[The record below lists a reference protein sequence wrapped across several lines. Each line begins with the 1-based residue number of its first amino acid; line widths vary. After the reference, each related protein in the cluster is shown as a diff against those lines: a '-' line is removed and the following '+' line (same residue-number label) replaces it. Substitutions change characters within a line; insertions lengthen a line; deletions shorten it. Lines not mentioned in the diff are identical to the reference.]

1 MLKNINVNHHIIKNI
16 KKSII
21 ENIQNIKVIINQNKM
36 IKNTT
41 IINLEDLVEKD
52 LNPDKNLNQD
62 KNHHLLI
69 DKEEKI
75 NIRKR

>member
-1 MLKNINVNHHIIKNI
+1 
-16 KKSII
+16 
-21 ENIQNIKVIINQNKM
+21 M

-75 NIRKR
+75 NIRKSSGITRQLIQIKVT

>member
-52 LNPDKNLNQD
+52 LNPDKN
-62 KNHHLLI
+62 HHLLI